1 MKESKTIFFAD
12 MPCVLA
18 TVALTTW
25 SLFLEKHNSY
35 VNEVFGGS
43 LEVGDGKAFWNY
55 IKLQRT
61 ESIGIPPLQV
71 GDKVFY
77 SNEGKAD
84 ISKQTTS
91 ICFHS
96 WRHLKPAPA
105 PPKSLPSNWWTYKH
119 SWIREASK
127 ETQAEQSCWP
137 WSNIT
142 LGTEDLFPTMCS
154 DIASDFYSES
164 GILPEDWKKALF
176 SPVYKRDDKSLP
188 NNHRLSSLTYISCTI
203 MEHVLCS
210 HLSKHLEI
218 NNILTPH
225 QHGFRKG
232 FSTENQL
239 ISVLDDW
246 LS

>member
-35 VNEVFGGS
+35 VNEAFGGS
-43 LEVGDGKAFWNY
+43 LEVNDGKAFWNY

-84 ISKQTTS
+84 ILNKQLQSVFTLEDIS
-91 ICFHS
+91 S
-96 WRHLKPAPA
+96 LPQL
-105 PPKSLPSNWWTYKH
+105 PPKSLPSNWWTYHKH

-127 ETQAEQSCWP
+127 GTQAEQSCWP

-142 LGTEDLFPTMCS
+142 LGTEDLCPTMCS
-154 DIASDFYSES
+154 DIASDFYPV
-164 GILPEDWKKALF
+164 LWKWYPTWGVEKSTCF
-176 SPVYKRDDKSLP
+176 SCV
-188 NNHRLSSLTYISCTI
+188 
-203 MEHVLCS
+203 
-210 HLSKHLEI
+210 
-218 NNILTPH
+218 
-225 QHGFRKG
+225 
-232 FSTENQL
+232 
-239 ISVLDDW
+239 
-246 LS
+246 